1 MQTGGSEGSKYVRTV
16 RIRVL
21 TSRIVIIM
29 SSGDT
34 TIVVIIPKLG

>member
-1 MQTGGSEGSKYVRTV
+1 MQAEGSERSKYVRTV
-16 RIRVL
+16 RIRVE
-21 TSRIVIIM
+21 TSKIVIIM